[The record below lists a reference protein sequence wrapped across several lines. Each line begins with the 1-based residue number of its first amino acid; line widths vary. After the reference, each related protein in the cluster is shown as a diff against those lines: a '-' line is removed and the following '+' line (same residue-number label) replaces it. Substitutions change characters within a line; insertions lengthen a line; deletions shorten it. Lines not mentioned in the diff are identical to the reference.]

1 MAKVQPAFTA
11 KFRILDNQNPVN
23 DYAPEKN
30 VIFDFTSENALK
42 AAEFFMKMHDKAEK
56 EKAAPS
62 KRQANV
68 QHKQNI
74 AVLAR
79 DAIVKSTTDEQLDQH
94 FNTLVARL
102 DEGKISQDQ
111 YNKLIDLIKAR
122 RKALTP

>member
-1 MAKVQPAFTA
+1 M
-11 KFRILDNQNPVN
+11 DNNMEIEP
-23 DYAPEKN
+23 
-30 VIFDFTSENALK
+30 
-42 AAEFFMKMHDKAEK
+42 EK

-62 KRQANV
+62 KWQANV

-122 RKALTP
+122 RKALTPWTKSNSNF